1 MEYNTQREKIKITDY
16 GRNVYKMIEHAKTLP
31 TKEERTT
38 AAEVIVN
45 VMATVNPSV
54 RSTHDYR
61 QQLWEHL
68 MIMANWQLDVNCPY
82 KLTPKPDVV
91 FKPNPLQHNTE
102 HIRFRHYGRSM
113 ESMIRKV
120 AAMEDGEEKELLTAL
135 IVAQMKKS
143 YMIWNRTVADNAKI
157 DDYNDV
163 VLKQLEILSGGRLKE
178 GELKLEVNSFLNRP
192 IDMLRSNGN
201 NKKKKRKKNPQQKRS

>member
-1 MEYNTQREKIKITDY
+1 MYWERLFTDY
-16 GRNVYKMIEHAKTLP
+16 SYC
-31 TKEERTT
+31 
-38 AAEVIVN
+38 
-45 VMATVNPSV
+45 
-54 RSTHDYR
+54 D
-61 QQLWEHL
+61 
-68 MIMANWQLDVNCPY
+68 
-82 KLTPKPDVV
+82 
-91 FKPNPLQHNTE
+91 
-102 HIRFRHYGRSM
+102 GRSDGY
-113 ESMIRKV
+113 EAKD
-120 AAMEDGEEKELLTAL
+120 EDGEEKELLTAL

-163 VLKQLEILSGGRLKE
+163 VLKQLDILSGGRLKE